1 MLRNKNK
8 EITGLS
14 LTKTLE
20 NYAQTGSEYTK
31 ILAQII
37 KQNRL
42 MDFEPVRLANSIQ
55 KQQLDL

>member
-1 MLRNKNK
+1 MMVY
-8 EITGLS
+8 

-55 KQQLDL
+55 NNNLIYKIYNRK